1 MKKDIKLLL
10 RESLE
15 LFEKTKEKT
24 DDEKDKKPRKAG
36 EEKIGQADQNELKQ
50 LDKRMSNFR
59 LGAKVAACA
68 ISGNGDIETKT
79 SILHQVMK
87 DNPYDNPYIDDTTK
101 SQRDKII
108 SCYNDTVNSI
118 KQK

>member
-1 MKKDIKLLL
+1 MEKDIKTLL

-15 LFEKTKEKT
+15 LFEEKKDKDGEKKEKP
-24 DDEKDKKPRKAG
+24 KKAG
-36 EEKIGQADQNELKQ
+36 EEKIGQADQNELTQ
-50 LDKRMSNFR
+50 LEKRMSNFR
-59 LGAKVAACA
+59 LGAKVATCA
-68 ISGNGDIETKT
+68 ISGKGDIETKT
-79 SILHQVMK
+79 SILHQIMK
-87 DNPYDNPYIDDTTK
+87 DNPYDNPYIDDTSK

>member
-1 MKKDIKLLL
+1 MEKDIRTLL
-10 RESLE
+10 RESLG
-15 LFEKTKEKT
+15 LFEEKKDKDGKEK
-24 DDEKDKKPRKAG
+24 EKPRKAG

-68 ISGNGDIETKT
+68 ISGKGDIETKT
-79 SILHQVMK
+79 SILHQIMK
-87 DNPYDNPYIDDTTK
+87 DNPYDNPYIDDTSK

-108 SCYNDTVNSI
+108 SCYNDVVNSI

>member
-1 MKKDIKLLL
+1 MEKDIKTLL
-10 RESLE
+10 RESLG
-15 LFEKTKEKT
+15 LFEEKKDKDGKGKEKP
-24 DDEKDKKPRKAG
+24 KKAG
-36 EEKIGQADQNELKQ
+36 EEKIGQADQNELTQ

-68 ISGNGDIETKT
+68 IRGKGDIETKT
-79 SILHQVMK
+79 SILHQIMK
-87 DNPYDNPYIDDTTK
+87 DNPYDNPYIDDTSK

-108 SCYNDTVNSI
+108 SCYNDVVNSI